1 MSSWGKFKEDQP
13 SKKNWELE
21 EAHEKLTTFC
31 AYQERCTW
39 DVRRKLAEK
48 GIEGEKAEK
57 LIQEM
62 IAGEYVDEE
71 RYARSFCRGKF
82 RIKKWGRSRIQRELK
97 MRQVPEK
104 IIKLALTEID
114 PFEYYDTLLNQT
126 EKKLESTKE
135 TDLFKK
141 KYKVSQY
148 LMSKGFEYDLIKEA
162 IEEISKED

>member
-1 MSSWGKFKEDQP
+1 MSSWGKFNEDQP
-13 SKKNWELE
+13 SKKNWSMD

-31 AYQERCTW
+31 AYQERCSW

-48 GIEGEKAEK
+48 GIQDEKAEQ

-62 IAGEYVDEE
+62 IDAEYVDEE

-82 RIKKWGRSRIQRELK
+82 RMKKWGRSRIQRELK
-97 MRQVPEK
+97 MRQIPEK
-104 IIKLALTEID
+104 LIKLALTEID
-114 PFEYYDTLLNQT
+114 PVEYWDTLLNQT
-126 EKKLESTKE
+126 EKKWDQTKE
-135 TDLFKK
+135 SDPFKK

-162 IEEISKED
+162 IENLFRN

>member
-1 MSSWGKFKEDQP
+1 MSSRGKYNEDQP
-13 SKKNWELE
+13 SKKNWSLE
-21 EAHEKLTTFC
+21 EAHEKLTTYC
-31 AYQERCTW
+31 AYQERCPW
-39 DVRRKLAEK
+39 DVRKKLAEK
-48 GIEGEKAEK
+48 GIDGEKAEK

-62 IAGEYVDEE
+62 IVEEYVDEE

-82 RIKKWGRSRIQRELK
+82 RIKKWGKSRIQRELK

-114 PFEYYDTLLNQT
+114 PVEYYDVLLNEV

-135 TDLFKK
+135 ADLFKK

-148 LMSKGFEYDLIKEA
+148 LMSRGFEYDLIKEA
-162 IEEISKED
+162 LDDF

>member
-1 MSSWGKFKEDQP
+1 MSSRGKYNENQP
-13 SKKNWELE
+13 SKKNWSLE

-31 AYQERCTW
+31 AYQERCPW
-39 DVRRKLAEK
+39 DVRKKLAEK
-48 GIEGEKAEK
+48 GIDGEKAEK

-62 IAGEYVDEE
+62 IVEEYVDEE

-82 RIKKWGRSRIQRELK
+82 RIKKWGKSRIQRELK

-114 PFEYYDTLLNQT
+114 PVEYYDVLLNEV

-148 LMSKGFEYDLIKEA
+148 LMSRGFEYDLIKEA
-162 IEEISKED
+162 LDDF

>member
-1 MSSWGKFKEDQP
+1 
-13 SKKNWELE
+13 
-21 EAHEKLTTFC
+21 
-31 AYQERCTW
+31 
-39 DVRRKLAEK
+39 LAEK
-48 GIEGEKAEK
+48 GIDGEKAEK

-62 IAGEYVDEE
+62 IVEEYVDEE

-82 RIKKWGRSRIQRELK
+82 RIKKWGKSRIQRELK

-114 PFEYYDTLLNQT
+114 PVEYYDVLLNEV

-135 TDLFKK
+135 ADLFKK

-148 LMSKGFEYDLIKEA
+148 LMSRGFEYDLIKEA
-162 IEEISKED
+162 LDDF